1 MKKYLLLP
9 HLEIHNAN
17 AISSNYIIG
26 FPAMT
31 AWLGSVHAL
40 ERKIRLSAGFADVSF
55 GGTGIIVHNY
65 QMHAYR
71 LKGNINNSLAI
82 TANPLKK
89 KGKDF
94 ERPPIIPEGRIDMDV
109 SILVDVTGI
118 DATRELEL
126 KNAVLQLIPTMHW
139 AGGDV
144 TKVFDKTEIEIYS
157 LDDDS
162 PQQYRRLVRRDLLL
176 NCSDNETCN
185 KCDAMDSLLDLV
197 QVHEVAELD
206 ESKKVIGWNK
216 RRKKAGWLVPLAV
229 GYKAISPV
237 DRVLNQRDRSYEHQF
252 VESVVTLG
260 EFKPLYR
267 IKNIDDLIWQYQ
279 CDNNLYVCV
288 NQKI

>member
-40 ERKIRLSAGFADVSF
+40 ERKIRLSAGFADISF
-55 GGTGIIVHNY
+55 YGAGVVVHNY
-65 QMHAYR
+65 QMHTYR
-71 LKGNINNSLAI
+71 LKGNINNSLSI

-118 DATRELEL
+118 DATREDEL
-126 KNAVLQLIPTMHW
+126 KNVVLQLIPTMRW
-139 AGGDV
+139 AGGEM
-144 TKVFDKTEIEIYS
+144 TNFFDKAEIEIYT

-162 PQQYRRLVRRDLLL
+162 PQQYRKLVSKLMPGYAILERRDLLL

-206 ESKKVIGWNK
+206 ESKKI
-216 RRKKAGWLVPLAV
+216 
-229 GYKAISPV
+229 
-237 DRVLNQRDRSYEHQF
+237 E
-252 VESVVTLG
+252 
-260 EFKPLYR
+260 
-267 IKNIDDLIWQYQ
+267 DLSF
-279 CDNNLYVCV
+279 CPPAA
-288 NQKI
+288 K